1 MKKLVIAIMFFTS
14 ISVFANTS
22 ECVNCNSYSPELFS
36 IYNSFDQFC
45 SNISSLSL
53 KDQESAII
61 KRIAGSDEF
70 KYLDQSLKH
79 VPKDTAHSLL
89 SRLQTVQDEFDE
101 SINKRKHVLNSLESK
116 LKIIKNEISNLEAA
130 KSSIDLLDQYLNNKL
145 CDDRFSEGTRRGVE
159 VCQNGQWV
167 NTMKY

>member
-1 MKKLVIAIMFFTS
+1 MKNLFIGIILLTS
-14 ISVFANTS
+14 VSAFANKE
-22 ECVNCNSYSPELFS
+22 ECVNCNSFSPELFS
-36 IYNSFDQFC
+36 MYKSFDQFC

-53 KDQESAII
+53 NDQESARI

-79 VPKDTAHSLL
+79 VPKVTAQDIL

-116 LKIIKNEISNLEAA
+116 LKTIHNEISNLEAA

-167 NTMKY
+167 NTMTY